1 MAAFLYLVAV
11 LIVFC
16 LWSGMIL
23 CILAAFYMLT
33 KWMGRSLYKRLRP
46 RPLSEPQPARTEPR
60 KAAVAA
66 AASRDFHF
74 FISDSSFDASKESLI
89 KCRCLSVPLNHFNLF

>member
-46 RPLSEPQPARTEPR
+46 RPLSEPQPHYFRLPDGR
-60 KAAVAA
+60 VGY
-66 AASRDFHF
+66 
-74 FISDSSFDASKESLI
+74 L
-89 KCRCLSVPLNHFNLF
+89 P